1 MSNWT
6 TDARPGYRSMT
17 IQRGNC
23 TIVIHRPL
31 LTQEETAKRER
42 QVLDAL
48 ESTMRA
54 YTYRKEKNA

>member
-6 TDARPGYRSMT
+6 TDARPGYRSTT
-17 IQRGNC
+17 IRHGNC
-23 TIVIHRPL
+23 TIVIHRPV

-54 YTYRKEKNA
+54 YAYRKEKNA